1 MVNVE
6 ELIGQTVDDKY
17 DILEEIGR
25 GAMGIVYRAKLR
37 ALQKDVAF
45 KVLHK
50 RYSHDEKYVKRF
62 QAEAKISSSLGQ
74 NPNVAYVYGAGKV
87 GNLNYI
93 VMEYLPGGD
102 LFDKLHGKSRP
113 DMSESFDLFF
123 EACQGLAF
131 IHKNGIIHRDLK
143 PANLM
148 FSVDGHLNITD
159 FGIATGEGTSEEDQG
174 SAGTPKYMAPEQIKG
189 DQVDARSDVYSMGIM
204 LYEMLTHDIPFPA
217 NNVKDLLMKVLTQK
231 PVPPRSVNSSIPEAL
246 EPVMLKAISR
256 KKLDRYQSVA
266 EFARAVAAAIGREAP
281 DLPDTARQSLA
292 AGFSWI
298 HYALMAAAAIILIVG
313 IVVLFTPKKPAPG
326 STDGGETPD
335 TGSSQVIQPGETKE
349 EFNTR
354 KMREAE
360 QTVRDYIKNGKLA
373 DATGHLIYALETYDE
388 KDFSCRLLLG
398 ECLEKRGQ
406 IQDALK
412 EYEKL
417 IKYYPEDYEVLERI
431 GKGYAQIEFYI
442 PSIKFFEKLLEA
454 QPDNVQANLELG
466 LVYMKWASEDELA
479 GEKESILVE
488 RYTQGLVFLNKGAGD
503 LTPEQRPDVFLYM
516 AQSYVRLGKFET
528 ARELL
533 GQLPPEKQL
542 SHKMYYLLGA
552 DSLEKKQYRQAVE
565 ELRKSIKK
573 EGTPE
578 EHFRALGLALVEGR
592 KSTPEDTFFQAP
604 EILDETIDA
613 LKKAGESEDNVI
625 PTSLGWALYQK
636 VKISGEGVDEA
647 VTHLEKLKEQIPE
660 DQDIQRMLTD
670 LYQQSGSIDKLIDD
684 LKSRVGSGGKDSE
697 TAQRLART
705 IVEKARHAQDVMEK
719 ERLLLE
725 ALGFSRNAEA
735 VDMLVEIYLTRAGT
749 TEGLVPK
756 IKLYEKALELKE
768 SDKVRSM
775 IAEVFIKAGLS
786 ATVLADKYRYYTK
799 ALKYDPTSK
808 TAKHNLW
815 TVYWKYYVG
824 SKSADEKIGWLK
836 EIKKI
841 KPGDAK
847 AIIYLI
853 KHLKEKADSVEDE
866 LERQLII
873 KELKALEILIN
884 SR

>member
-1 MVNVE
+1 M
-6 ELIGQTVDDKY
+6 
-17 DILEEIGR
+17 
-25 GAMGIVYRAKLR
+25 
-37 ALQKDVAF
+37 
-45 KVLHK
+45 
-50 RYSHDEKYVKRF
+50 
-62 QAEAKISSSLGQ
+62 
-74 NPNVAYVYGAGKV
+74 
-87 GNLNYI
+87 
-93 VMEYLPGGD
+93 
-102 LFDKLHGKSRP
+102 
-113 DMSESFDLFF
+113 
-123 EACQGLAF
+123 
-131 IHKNGIIHRDLK
+131 
-143 PANLM
+143 
-148 FSVDGHLNITD
+148 
-159 FGIATGEGTSEEDQG
+159 
-174 SAGTPKYMAPEQIKG
+174 
-189 DQVDARSDVYSMGIM
+189 
-204 LYEMLTHDIPFPA
+204 
-217 NNVKDLLMKVLTQK
+217 
-231 PVPPRSVNSSIPEAL
+231 
-246 EPVMLKAISR
+246 
-256 KKLDRYQSVA
+256 
-266 EFARAVAAAIGREAP
+266 
-281 DLPDTARQSLA
+281 
-292 AGFSWI
+292 
-298 HYALMAAAAIILIVG
+298 
-313 IVVLFTPKKPAPG
+313 
-326 STDGGETPD
+326 
-335 TGSSQVIQPGETKE
+335 
-349 EFNTR
+349 
-354 KMREAE
+354 
-360 QTVRDYIKNGKLA
+360 
-373 DATGHLIYALETYDE
+373 
-388 KDFSCRLLLG
+388 
-398 ECLEKRGQ
+398 
-406 IQDALK
+406 
-412 EYEKL
+412 
-417 IKYYPEDYEVLERI
+417 
-431 GKGYAQIEFYI
+431 
-442 PSIKFFEKLLEA
+442 
-454 QPDNVQANLELG
+454 
-466 LVYMKWASEDELA
+466 
-479 GEKESILVE
+479 
-488 RYTQGLVFLNKGAGD
+488 
-503 LTPEQRPDVFLYM
+503 
-516 AQSYVRLGKFET
+516 
-528 ARELL
+528 
-533 GQLPPEKQL
+533 
-542 SHKMYYLLGA
+542 
-552 DSLEKKQYRQAVE
+552 
-565 ELRKSIKK
+565 
-573 EGTPE
+573 
-578 EHFRALGLALVEGR
+578 
-592 KSTPEDTFFQAP
+592 
-604 EILDETIDA
+604 
-613 LKKAGESEDNVI
+613 I

-735 VDMLVEIYLTRAGT
+735 VDMLVEIYLTRAVT